1 MRSAPE
7 ITRLD
12 SEVMMKDSGIPWLGE
27 VPAYWSTWKITHGFR
42 RIGSGTT
49 PKSDNSYYYG
59 GDIPWVTTS
68 ELRERVIDDTIAK
81 VTTTAIRDYPALH
94 IYPSGTL
101 LFAMYGATIGRL
113 GILGIP
119 AAVNQACVAFSDPF
133 YFDIQFVYYWFQM
146 RKPVLLAFSAGGGQP
161 NLSQEDLRQVR
172 IPVPSIDEQ
181 RAIADYLDRETA
193 RLDALVAAKERL
205 LELLAEKRQALIT
218 RAVSRGLDPNAPLRD
233 SGIPWLGKI
242 PAHWDIVQ
250 VKMAYSIQLGKMLQN
265 HPIGSDDIEVPYLKA
280 QHVQWFSV
288 RVEDAP
294 KMWASPRELHQYSI
308 RAGDLLVCEGGEG
321 GRCSLV
327 TDIQPNCII
336 QNALHRVRGLG
347 KGRNDYLQY
356 VMSAIATTG
365 WFDAISSK
373 ATIVHF
379 TKEKFG
385 ALMMPLPSLI
395 EQRAI
400 VDYLDRET
408 AQLDTLTAI
417 TRDTIALIKERRA
430 ALIAAAVTGRIDT
443 SRSMK

>member
-7 ITRLD
+7 IKRLD

-27 VPAYWSTWKITHGFR
+27 VPAHWSTWKITHGFR

-218 RAVSRGLDPNAPLRD
+218 RAVTRGLDPQAPLRD
-233 SGIPWLGKI
+233 SGISWLGKI
-242 PAHWDIVQ
+242 PEHWQIKRARWLFRERDRRSETGDEELLTVSHLTGVTPRSEKEVYMFAAKTKEGYKICVQ
-250 VKMAYSIQLGKMLQN
+250 
-265 HPIGSDDIEVPYLKA
+265 
-280 QHVQWFSV
+280 
-288 RVEDAP
+288 
-294 KMWASPRELHQYSI
+294 
-308 RAGDLLVCEGGEG
+308 GDLVINTLWAWMGAMGVSPVNGIVSPAYNVYEPTEQLDPAYVDALVRLPVFAQEVTRYSKGVWSSRLRLYPEGFFEVFLPVPPL
-321 GRCSLV
+321 SEQQKIVAFLDA
-327 TDIQPNCII
+327 DIQK
-336 QNALHRVRGLG
+336 LGGLRVVAE
-347 KGRNDYLQY
+347 N
-356 VMSAIATTG
+356 
-365 WFDAISSK
+365 
-373 ATIVHF
+373 TI
-379 TKEKFG
+379 
-385 ALMMPLPSLI
+385 
-395 EQRAI
+395 
-400 VDYLDRET
+400 
-408 AQLDTLTAI
+408 TL
-417 TRDTIALIKERRA
+417 LKERRA
-430 ALIAAAVTGRIDT
+430 ALIAEAITGRIDT